1 MPTEIMRLDIADQRS
16 NDGFGREWKLERERE
31 RERTRRGIGRGNPD
45 PTAQFLF
52 LIHINFLH
60 FLLPTLSH
68 ANQKSTHKSSNII
81 LTPPSSTLE
90 NQARQ
95 PRVTRNDHFANSLPI
110 TLPLTPR
117 PIYDPPN
124 PNLGSKLF
132 SSIPKYPEATH
143 IESGQRHG

>member
-31 RERTRRGIGRGNPD
+31 RTRRGIGRGNPD
-45 PTAQFLF
+45 PTAPFLF

-81 LTPPSSTLE
+81 LTPPPPLPPWKTKQD
-90 NQARQ
+90 NQESPGTIILR
-95 PRVTRNDHFANSLPI
+95 THFPLP
-110 TLPLTPR
+110 
-117 PIYDPPN
+117 
-124 PNLGSKLF
+124 S
-132 SSIPKYPEATH
+132 H
-143 IESGQRHG
+143 